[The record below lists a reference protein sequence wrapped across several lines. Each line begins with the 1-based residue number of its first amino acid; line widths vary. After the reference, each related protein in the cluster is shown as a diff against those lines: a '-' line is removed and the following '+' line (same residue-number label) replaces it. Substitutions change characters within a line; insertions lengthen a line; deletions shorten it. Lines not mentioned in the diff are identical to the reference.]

1 MASDELTRQPT
12 RVDSQETRIQVE
24 VEQELP
30 DSPIRWDAPEKPGR
44 VSSQSQYYSVQDNP
58 YQQFASRR
66 QSRIP
71 NLKAA
76 SPYPGSQADIHEQ
89 DRPWKCG
96 DPYRHLVPT
105 KGDSWHRCHKLAE
118 KYDNEMCDAWK
129 EEVDK
134 LLIFAGLFSATVTA
148 FTVESYQWLS
158 EESEDVSA
166 KLLGYIANHLYNS
179 TATRPTPPFDFA
191 ADTFSVD
198 SSDVRINTVWFLSLT
213 LSLTTVLIGI
223 LCLQWLREFQR
234 DAALPHKEAVA
245 LRQMRY
251 EGLLHW
257 KVPEILSVLPILL
270 QLSLILFFMGLL
282 ELLWTRNRTVA
293 IFVSAVIAVV
303 MLFLGIT
310 TALPALQHAFTRD
323 NHLRIP
329 QCPYKSPQS
338 WLCYRSCN
346 AIFRVIS
353 TLQIP
358 KFELPFF
365 HRLFKS
371 ATDLNWMTFDMR
383 WRQLRDA
390 EEVVRGTAKKLRDSD
405 DLIHSLQWINN
416 TFTQSVEAVYPI
428 YHNLGDMDISVAA
441 ATVSG
446 FYQDGQIDNATL
458 RVMLDDRFSPT
469 EDQKREIILAY
480 YLHLHCEA
488 HPILKPM
495 YVENVIRILNS
506 QEVPPSFYEWIS
518 QILQDLATAS
528 PSNTSSSALLNP
540 DLSIQALLCVKNL
553 ITRNRRGGLQTLD
566 IVVAWSLLHRLLSSS
581 ISTVPDDRSVDVN
594 VNTHYLKVA
603 CDLFEVFEGW
613 IAQGKAIER
622 WERVKVCAEG
632 MMTIFPPS
640 TDITVLQS
648 LCPEM
653 DKAVDLVQSLEDHID
668 ALGGPSAILLKEGWW
683 LDYWDL
689 YTEDDWGNLLKNFQ
703 AVSGTS

>member
-1 MASDELTRQPT
+1 M
-12 RVDSQETRIQVE
+12 
-24 VEQELP
+24 
-30 DSPIRWDAPEKPGR
+30 
-44 VSSQSQYYSVQDNP
+44 
-58 YQQFASRR
+58 
-66 QSRIP
+66 
-71 NLKAA
+71 
-76 SPYPGSQADIHEQ
+76 
-89 DRPWKCG
+89 
-96 DPYRHLVPT
+96 
-105 KGDSWHRCHKLAE
+105 
-118 KYDNEMCDAWK
+118 
-129 EEVDK
+129 
-134 LLIFAGLFSATVTA
+134 FSATVTA
-148 FTVESYQWLS
+148 FTVESYKWLS
-158 EESEDVSA
+158 EEPEDVSV
-166 KLLGYIANHLYNS
+166 KLLGFIASQISNS
-179 TATRPTPPFDFA
+179 TGSLPFELTSESYA
-191 ADTFSVD
+191 VN
-198 SSDVRINTVWFLSLT
+198 SSDIRINTVWFLSLT
-213 LSLTTVLIGI
+213 LSLSTVLIGI
-223 LCLQWLREFQR
+223 LCLQWLREYQR

-257 KVPEILSVLPILL
+257 KVPEILTVLPILL

-282 ELLWTRNRTVA
+282 ELLWTRNQIVA
-293 IFVSAVIAVV
+293 IFISAVISAV
-303 MLFLGIT
+303 MLFLGVT
-310 TALPALQHAFTRD
+310 TALPALQHAFTTD

-390 EEVVRGTAKKLRDSD
+390 EEVVRGSAKKLRDSE
-405 DLIHSLQWINN
+405 DLMHGLQWVNN
-416 TFTQSVEAVYPI
+416 TFTQSVDAVYPI
-428 YHNLGDMDISVAA
+428 YHNLADVDIAVAA

-469 EDQKREIILAY
+469 NEQKREIILAY
-480 YLHLHCEA
+480 YLHLHREA
-488 HPILKPM
+488 HPTLKPM

-506 QEVPPSFYEWIS
+506 QEAPTPFYEWMS
-518 QILQDLATAS
+518 QILQDLASAT
-528 PSNTSSSALLNP
+528 PSNTSSSALINP
-540 DLSIQALLCVKNL
+540 DLCIQALLCVKTL
-553 ITRNRRGGLQTLD
+553 IIRNRRDGLQTLD

-581 ISTVPDDRSVDVN
+581 ISTVPDNRSMDVDVN
-594 VNTHYLKVA
+594 TQYLKVA

-613 IAQGKAIER
+613 IAKGKAIER

-640 TDITVLQS
+640 TDLALLQS

-653 DKAVDLVQSLEDHID
+653 GKAVALVQSLEDHITT
-668 ALGGPSAILLKEGWW
+668 LGGPSAILLTEGWW

-689 YTEDDWGNLLKNFQ
+689 YTEDDWGDLLKNFQ
-703 AVSGTS
+703 ALSGKS